1 MTKQNAHKCIKNSYI
16 DSALLHVSASRV
28 TILSEAKHQD
38 EYMKVQLTELLEKIH
53 TVWNDNHNN
62 VV

>member
-53 TVWNDNHNN
+53 TV
-62 VV
+62 